1 MCGKINNFPEKLSNT
16 PLHIELFKKQL
27 LSNGLEEK
35 GAKSNVPSRSC
46 YLPQGTLIA
55 FFKCW
60 GPVFP
65 AIGITLS
72 FILQLVHRLPAL
84 SSSDCCS
91 SDAFTLS
98 RRCSLGFRCQ
108 ILDLGFTVKWTKNIE
123 SLLSAFLSPVAC
135 VTLFFLFVWYLQ

>member
-55 FFKCW
+55 FLNAEGQCFLLL
-60 GPVFP
+60 G
-65 AIGITLS
+65 
-72 FILQLVHRLPAL
+72 
-84 SSSDCCS
+84 
-91 SDAFTLS
+91 
-98 RRCSLGFRCQ
+98 SL
-108 ILDLGFTVKWTKNIE
+108 
-123 SLLSAFLSPVAC
+123 
-135 VTLFFLFVWYLQ
+135 